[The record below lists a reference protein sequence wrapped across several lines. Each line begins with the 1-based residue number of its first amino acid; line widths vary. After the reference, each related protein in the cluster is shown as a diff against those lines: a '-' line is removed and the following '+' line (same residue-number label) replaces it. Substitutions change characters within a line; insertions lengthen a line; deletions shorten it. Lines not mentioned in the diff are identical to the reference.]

1 MTIRTDSYSS
11 TSEVKAMT
19 RHLLDGQTAFN
30 STTRP
35 TSTELEKFIDRASGA
50 LNVALSKAGLTTPVS
65 NTTAKLL
72 CDDWVTAKSVQL
84 VELTQRG
91 EGFSGEAGSRVGAFS
106 GLYKEAD
113 AFAEMHSL
121 GFKRLGVGVAHPSH
135 EGLAFTGLIARAD
148 RGDPSDSGL
157 TQPAFR
163 RDLFD
168 ARTVRINGTG
178 GSQ

>member
-121 GFKRLGVGVAHPSH
+121 GFKRLGVGVSHPRH
-135 EGLAFTGLIARAD
+135 EGLSFTGLIAPEE

-157 TQPAFR
+157 AQPAFR
-163 RDLFD
+163 RGLFD
-168 ARTVRINGTG
+168 GPTSDVNGT
-178 GSQ
+178 